1 MADPDAPTTPGAE
14 VKRWIRDIETAQK
27 REERYRKEGK
37 RVMAI
42 YEGER
47 VEDTPFNILYSNTAI
62 LSPALYGNLPRPI
75 VQRRFKDTDPL
86 GKAASEASTRM
97 LAFLLDTNSEKYDDF
112 DSVTKET
119 VLDACLPGRGLGEYC
134 YEAETADVPPPA
146 GSPEGTQP
154 TPQLISE
161 CVYAEH
167 ADWNRYVFGYAK
179 KWQDVPWL
187 AFELYFDKPSA
198 TKEFGVARAERLKYI
213 AEGEQDPAKKDSG
226 EPVSDRKVARVFKV
240 WDKLGKRLLFIA
252 DAQDDYLKEEPDPY
266 ELTGFFPCPKP
277 MRLLPKSGNLLP
289 TALYALYENQ
299 AKELN
304 TLTVRINKLI
314 AMLKVRGVY
323 DSSIQG
329 IADALKSEDGDLT
342 ASGEVTTMSRE
353 GGLDKHIWLMPLDK
367 IVAVVQQ
374 LYLSRQ
380 QCKSVIYEITGIS
393 DIMRGD
399 TQASETLGAQKLKS
413 QYGSLRLKDMQK
425 EVQRYVRD
433 SLRVMLELAA
443 RMFAQ
448 ETWAKATGLPYLTD
462 EQAQMAQMAMQ
473 QASMA
478 AAQAAQAGQ
487 PPPPPPPPLPPKWS
501 DVLGVL
507 KDSLAREYKVD
518 IETNSTIDPN
528 ASEQHQDMMEMLNAL
543 AQFLNGIAPLV
554 MEGALPM
561 DAAKAILL
569 GIVRQYEMGN
579 EVEDYIRAMQQPP
592 PKPDD
597 KSGEQALQTQL
608 QQEQLKT
615 AGLTQQQ
622 GIQKQSYELGLREAE
637 LKTREAAHAARE
649 EIYKIQTGAAKSS
662 IQAEHKNSL
671 VQHKQATDGAV
682 ATVKQLLKEMELK
695 LAADAKQRQ
704 TEAAGRDKIAA
715 EKDKASAQG
724 ASLQGILK
732 ELTVA
737 VQAMTRATV
746 APKERKLVKNKD
758 GSKSLVETSKEI

>member
-1 MADPDAPTTPGAE
+1 MTDPDAPSTRSAE

-27 REERYRKEGK
+27 REKRYREEGK
-37 RVMAI
+37 RVMEI
-42 YEGER
+42 YEGEKN
-47 VEDTPFNILYSNTAI
+47 EDTPFNILYSNTAI

-75 VQRRFKDTDPL
+75 VQRRFKDDDAL
-86 GKAASEASTRM
+86 GKATSDASTRM
-97 LAFLLDTNSEKYDDF
+97 LSFLLDTNSEKYDDF

-134 YEAETADVPPPA
+134 YEAETVDVPPPP
-146 GSPEGTQP
+146 GSPPDAKP
-154 TPQLISE
+154 TPQLVSE

-167 ADWNRYVFGYAK
+167 MDWNRYVFGYAK

-198 TKEFGVARAERLKYI
+198 TKEFGEELAAKLKYV
-213 AEGEQDPAKKDSG
+213 AEGENDPAKKDSG
-226 EPVSDRKVARVFKV
+226 DPVSERKVARVFKI
-240 WDKLGKRLLFIA
+240 WDKAGKRLLFVA
-252 DAQDDYLKEEPDPY
+252 DQQEDYLKEEDDPY
-266 ELTGFFPCPKP
+266 KLTGFFPCPKP

-289 TALYALYENQ
+289 TSLYLLYENQ

-304 TLTVRINKLI
+304 RLTLRINKLI
-314 AMLKVRGVY
+314 DMLKVRGVY
-323 DSSIQG
+323 DASIQG

-353 GGLDKHIWLMPLDK
+353 GGLDKHIWLMPIEKL
-367 IVAVVQQ
+367 VAVVQQ

-433 SLRVMLELAA
+433 SLRIMLEMAA
-443 RMFAQ
+443 QMFSQ
-448 ETWAKATGLPYLTD
+448 DTWARATGLPYLTD
-462 EQAQMAQMAMQ
+462 AAAMAAQIAMQ
-473 QASMA
+473 QAA
-478 AAQAAQAGQ
+478 VQAAQAQQAGQ
-487 PPPPPPPPLPPKWS
+487 PPPPPPPALPPKWS
-501 DVLGVL
+501 DILALL
-507 KDSLAREYKVD
+507 KDDMSREYKVD

-528 ASEQHQDMMEMLNAL
+528 ASEQRQDMMEMLNAL

-579 EVEDYIRAMQQPP
+579 EVEDYIRQMQQPP
-592 PKPDD
+592 PKPPAED
-597 KSGEQALQTQL
+597 KSAQLALQTQL
-608 QQEQLKT
+608 SQEQLKS

-622 GIQKQSYELGLREAE
+622 DLQKREYALGLKDADLKVREAS
-637 LKTREAAHAARE
+637 LTGRE
-649 EIYKIQTGAAKSS
+649 ELHRIQTTAAKGS
-662 IQAEHKNSL
+662 IQNEHKRSM
-671 VQHKQATDGAV
+671 VEHKQVADNAV
-682 ATVKQLLKEMELK
+682 QTVKTLLKQMEMT

-704 TEAAGRDKIAA
+704 TEKASA
-715 EKDKASAQG
+715 EKVQGVKDKAAEASQSMQG
-724 ASLQGILK
+724 LLK

-737 VQAMTRATV
+737 IKEMSRPKTR
-746 APKERKLVKNKD
+746 KIVKGKD
-758 GSKSLVETSKEI
+758 GTKTMVEE